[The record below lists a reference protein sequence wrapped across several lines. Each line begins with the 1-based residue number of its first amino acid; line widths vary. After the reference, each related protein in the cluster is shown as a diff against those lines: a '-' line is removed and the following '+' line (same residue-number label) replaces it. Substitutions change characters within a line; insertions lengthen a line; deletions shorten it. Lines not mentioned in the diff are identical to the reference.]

1 MLHLLGKNVFE
12 VNLLHILA
20 ETFLNF
26 LDYKYMLFLLFHNST
41 DNERSDSCIY
51 FFYEVFN
58 KQYQNT
64 LVFTISLFLMLFSY
78 NRIFFL

>member
-20 ETFLNF
+20 ETFLIF
-26 LDYKYMLFLLFHNST
+26 LDYKYMLLLLFHNST

-51 FFYEVFN
+51 FFLWGIQQTISKYFSVHYFIVFN
-58 KQYQNT
+58 
-64 LVFTISLFLMLFSY
+64 I
-78 NRIFFL
+78 IFV